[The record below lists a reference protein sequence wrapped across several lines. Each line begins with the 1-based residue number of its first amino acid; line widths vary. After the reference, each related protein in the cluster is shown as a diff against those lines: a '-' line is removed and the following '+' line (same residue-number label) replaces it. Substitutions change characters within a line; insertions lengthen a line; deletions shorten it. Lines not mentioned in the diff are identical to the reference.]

1 MSSSSTIDN
10 DECSSRRSGLDAR
23 GVSSVTSRARSGL
36 GYRTASPPEL
46 YSHMAS
52 TRPTY
57 LGLRHITNRVAM
69 TLRRFGSVDKAVER
83 VLAADEMIEGG
94 RFGGQEHGRASA
106 ARLAAIPAGES
117 PTPLSIVPL

>member
-1 MSSSSTIDN
+1 
-10 DECSSRRSGLDAR
+10 
-23 GVSSVTSRARSGL
+23 
-36 GYRTASPPEL
+36 
-46 YSHMAS
+46 MAS

-57 LGLRHITNRVAM
+57 LGLRHITNRVTM

-83 VLAADEMIEGG
+83 ALAADEMIEGG

-117 PTPLSIVPL
+117 PTPLSIVPLYRRNSEP